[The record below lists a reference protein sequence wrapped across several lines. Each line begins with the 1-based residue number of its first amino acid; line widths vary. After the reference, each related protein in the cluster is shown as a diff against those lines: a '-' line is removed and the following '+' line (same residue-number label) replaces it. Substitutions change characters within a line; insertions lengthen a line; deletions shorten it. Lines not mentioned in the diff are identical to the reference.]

1 MTERGALTRPT
12 GAPAGLKARHAWLL
26 GLGVCLFAAIVIAND
41 ARAVLAT
48 LLDVRAAALVVIAA
62 HLPVTFTAALGWRA
76 LLIRSQRP
84 TIAATFRM
92 RLIKEAVNA
101 LLPVAQVGGDV
112 VRARLAV
119 SPALPLRTSAAS
131 CIVDAALGVVCLV
144 FFVLIGLAA
153 ASAVITDPR
162 IDQLARQ
169 IAIAGALATL
179 ALIAA
184 ERLGFLRLLD
194 RATARTSGAFGR
206 LSGVGEDVRII
217 CSHTA
222 HLARSMLWHL
232 ASWALGVVETW
243 AALWAVGLEAS
254 WTHALVLESMAQGAR
269 ALGFAIPGALGVQE
283 GGYVLI
289 CSALGIPP
297 NQALALSLLRR
308 LRELTLGVLGLGL
321 WRFEAPPIPKEGQ
334 PQ

>member
-1 MTERGALTRPT
+1 MTEPKAIGPAAPRT
-12 GAPAGLKARHAWLL
+12 GGFKARHAWLL
-26 GLGVCLFAAIVIAND
+26 GIGVCLFAAIVVAND
-41 ARAVLAT
+41 TRAVVAT
-48 LLDVRAAALVVIAA
+48 LLEVKGAALAVVAA
-62 HLPVTFTAALGWRA
+62 HLPVTFAAALGWSA
-76 LLIRSQRP
+76 LLTASQRP
-84 TIAATFRM
+84 TVAATFRM

-119 SPALPLRTSAAS
+119 TPALPLRTAAAS
-131 CIVDAALGVVCLV
+131 CIVDAALGVACLV
-144 FFVLIGLAA
+144 LFVLIGLAA
-153 ASAVITDPR
+153 ASLIVADPR
-162 IDQLARQ
+162 IDHLAIQ

-179 ALIAA
+179 GLIAG

-194 RATARTSGAFGR
+194 RATARTSGALGR

-217 CSHTA
+217 CSRGGPM
-222 HLARSMLWHL
+222 ARSMAWHL
-232 ASWALGVVETW
+232 LSWSLGVVETW
-243 AALWAVGLEAS
+243 VAMWAVGLDPS
-254 WTHALVLESMAQGAR
+254 WRDALVLESMAQGAR

-297 NQALALSLLRR
+297 HDALALSLLRR

-321 WRFEAPPIPKEGQ
+321 WRFEAPPLPNEND
-334 PQ
+334 PS